1 MNAVARW
8 SEDLRART
16 VPQEILDA
24 APESPYGFPADLFR
38 RRAEA
43 ATSGPETPTT
53 RRTREA
59 LPDGG
64 SVLDVGCG
72 AGATSLPLASHA
84 GRIVGVD
91 GQQDMLQAFSEGAQ
105 AAGVAEVVSLHGSW
119 PEVSAQAPRADAVV
133 CGHVLYNVAELGPFV
148 RALADHARG
157 RVILEITAR
166 HPLAW
171 MNDLWE
177 RFHGL
182 RWPEGPDEVT
192 AASALGELGFP
203 PRRESRV
210 DRGSRGGGFERRRDA
225 VALIRRRLCLPSERD
240 EEIAASLGDRLR
252 REGDLWSTGP
262 PEQEIVTLWW
272 DAPASSATSAVAAET
287 DAGP

>member
-1 MNAVARW
+1 MSAVARW
-8 SEDLRART
+8 GEDLRART
-16 VPQEILDA
+16 VPKAILDA

-53 RRTREA
+53 RRAREA

-72 AGATSLPLASHA
+72 AGATSLPLASRA

-91 GQQDMLQAFSEGAQ
+91 GQQDMLEAFSAGAK
-105 AAGVAEVVSLHGSW
+105 AAGVAEVVSLQGSW

-133 CGHVLYNVAELGPFV
+133 CGHVLYNVAELRPFV
-148 RALADHARG
+148 RALVDHARR
-157 RVILEITAR
+157 RVILEITAG

-182 RWPEGPDEVT
+182 HCPDGPDEVT
-192 AASALGELGFP
+192 AVSALGELGFAP
-203 PRRESRV
+203 HRESRV
-210 DRGSRGGGFERRRDA
+210 DRGSRGGGFDRRADA
-225 VALIRRRLCLPSERD
+225 VALIRRRLCLPSDRD
-240 EEIAASLGDRLR
+240 EEIAESLGDRLR
-252 REGDLWSTGP
+252 RQGDLWSTGP
-262 PEQEIVTLWW
+262 PEQEIVTFWW
-272 DAPASSATSAVAAET
+272 DAEHIPGTGDVLLA
-287 DAGP
+287 DA